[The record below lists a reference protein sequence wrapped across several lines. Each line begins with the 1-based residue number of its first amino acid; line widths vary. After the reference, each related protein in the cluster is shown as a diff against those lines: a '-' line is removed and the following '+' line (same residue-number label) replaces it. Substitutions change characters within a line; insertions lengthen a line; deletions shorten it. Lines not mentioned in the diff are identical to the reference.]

1 MLPNSLSTVLRL
13 MACDVLCSLCTT
25 DGELVRH
32 KSDLQMGGYY
42 VAVSFAARFKPLDY
56 VNHSTG
62 RPAFNV
68 SPRVKRK
75 CVLCFL

>member
-1 MLPNSLSTVLRL
+1 MTR
-13 MACDVLCSLCTT
+13 DVLCSLCTT

-32 KSDLQMGGYY
+32 KSDLQFGGYY
-42 VAVSFAARFKPLDY
+42 VAVGFGAHFKSLDY
-56 VNHSTG
+56 VNHSIG
-62 RPAFNV
+62 KPAFNV